1 MASRYEIMLEKNN
14 AEMKKALNKIVSFLA
29 TPKADDE
36 TIFEHLAYK
45 SGAAWGVAKNA
56 LLAVEAEEKYQ
67 KENYPKEFE
76 EDKQNA

>member
-1 MASRYEIMLEKNN
+1 MLSRYEIMLEKNN

-45 SGAAWGVAKNA
+45 SGEAWGAAKNA
-56 LLAVEAEEKYQ
+56 LMAVESEEKYQ
-67 KENYPKEFE
+67 KENYPKDFE
-76 EDKQNA
+76 EITKNG